1 MQVIT
6 VSHRQRVPVSELRLG
21 MYVVDLDRP
30 WLETPFLIQGFVL
43 STEADIRAVQQHCRY
58 VYIDAR
64 RGALPPSKT
73 DRAEHKLDRNTGFG
87 LFERKAPAAPS
98 HSVEDE
104 LPNARTVHARGSSL
118 VRGFMDDIRFGRVLN
133 VKAIQEGVSD
143 TVDSVLR
150 NPDAMMWLAQLRKKD
165 ESHEQHC
172 LNSCILAVAFGRHL
186 GLPRDELQK
195 LGVCALLHDVGK
207 LQIPDAVLNKTDPLT
222 EQELVTLRKH
232 TDFGR
237 VILMSARDLYHGAI
251 DVAHSH
257 HEWVDGS
264 GYPRGLNGS
273 QISPFAKIVAIV
285 DTYDDIIGEHA
296 YRDERT
302 AFEALR
308 EINNGRGKQ
317 FDESLVK
324 HFIDMIGVF
333 PVGSI
338 VELSNGEVAIVLA
351 QTPGLPMLPRVVRL
365 LDANKKSCPERIL
378 NLALPPAEPGEP
390 LRVIR
395 VLRRGDYGLDPQQL
409 QTRGLMAKIP

>member
-1 MQVIT
+1 
-6 VSHRQRVPVSELRLG
+6 
-21 MYVVDLDRP
+21 MYVIDLDRP

-58 VYIDAR
+58 VYIDPR
-64 RGALPPSKT
+64 RGALPAGKT

-98 HSVEDE
+98 HAIEDE
-104 LPNARTVHARGSSL
+104 LPQARQSHARGSAL

-133 VKAIQEGVSD
+133 VRAIEESVTD
-143 TVDSVLR
+143 TVDSILR

-165 ESHEQHC
+165 QAHEQHC
-172 LNSCILAVAFGRHL
+172 LNSCILAIAFGRHL
-186 GLPRDELQK
+186 GLPRDELQR
-195 LGVCALLHDVGK
+195 LGICALLHDVGK
-207 LQIPDAVLNKTDPLT
+207 LQIPDNVLNKTGPLSDA
-222 EQELVTLRKH
+222 EMALMRKH

-273 QISPFAKIVAIV
+273 QISPFAKMVTIV

-302 AFEALR
+302 AFEALK
-308 EINNGRGKQ
+308 EINSGRGKQ
-317 FDESLVK
+317 FDESLIK

-338 VELSNGEVAIVLA
+338 VELSSGEVGIVLA
-351 QTPGLPMLPRVVRL
+351 QTAGKPMLPRVVLL
-365 LDANKKSCPERIL
+365 LDSNRRPCQERIV
-378 NLALPPAEPGEP
+378 NLANGQDESP
-390 LRVIR
+390 LRVVR

-409 QTRGLMAKIP
+409 QERGLMAKIP